1 MEFQVDVDGVLG
13 ALSQLENF
21 PKAGL
26 KRVMR
31 QAANVIKDEVRDIA
45 PYETGMLA
53 NAIMLKEE
61 KSRTP
66 YKTSFRVTLRSD
78 PAFVKLSKDGKRAF
92 YPASQEY
99 GWTLRNGEQE
109 PGKHYFKYGGDLT
122 SEEVKQMIV
131 DEFDKVI
138 DGVMNGTLTST
149 GGLIRNRG

>member
-1 MEFQVDVDGVLG
+1 MEFQIDVSGPLAG
-13 ALSQLENF
+13 LAELEKF
-21 PKAGL
+21 PKSGL

-31 QAANVIKDEVRDIA
+31 QAANVIKGEVQAIA

-53 NAIMLKEE
+53 NAIVLKEE

-78 PAFVKLSKDGKRAF
+78 PAFVKMVNGKRYF

-99 GWTLRNGEQE
+99 GWTLRNGEQV
-109 PGKHYFKYGGDLT
+109 PGKHYMKYGGDLT

-138 DGVMNGTLTST
+138 DGVMNGTLSAT
-149 GGLIRNRG
+149 GARVRNSG

>member
-1 MEFQVDVDGVLG
+1 MEFQIDVSGP
-13 ALSQLENF
+13 LSGLSELEKF
-21 PKAGL
+21 PKSGL

-31 QAANVIKDEVRDIA
+31 QAANVIKDEVKDIA

-53 NAIMLKEE
+53 NAIILKEE

-78 PAFVKLSKDGKRAF
+78 PAFVKRVNGKRYF

-99 GWTLRNGEQE
+99 GWKLRNGEQE

-138 DGVMNGTLTST
+138 DGVMNGTLSST
-149 GGLIRNRG
+149 GARIRNGG

>member
-1 MEFQVDVDGVLG
+1 MEFQIDVDGVLG
-13 ALSQLENF
+13 GLSQLEKF

-31 QAANVIKDEVRDIA
+31 QAANVIKDEVKAIA

-53 NAIMLKEE
+53 NAIQLREE

-78 PAFVKLSKDGKRAF
+78 PAFIKEVDGKRYW

-99 GWTLRNGEQE
+99 GWKLKDGEKE
-109 PGKHYFKYGGDLT
+109 PGKHYMRYGGDLT

-131 DEFDKVI
+131 EEFDKVI
-138 DGVMNGTLTST
+138 DGVMNGTLST
-149 GGLIRNRG
+149 TGARIRG